1 MTTFVFLAA
10 GVLIGARRGT
20 YTLLISGVAV
30 AIVTFA
36 GSASEG
42 LSRAFV
48 RCIGSVFVLDA
59 GFILAIAASVLLQ
72 KHLPNFTSQDEAGK
86 ARGNDAYGGTSR
98 PRG

>member
-1 MTTFVFLAA
+1 
-10 GVLIGARRGT
+10 
-20 YTLLISGVAV
+20 
-30 AIVTFA
+30 
-36 GSASEG
+36 
-42 LSRAFV
+42 V

-86 ARGNDAYGGTSR
+86 ARGNDAYGGASR